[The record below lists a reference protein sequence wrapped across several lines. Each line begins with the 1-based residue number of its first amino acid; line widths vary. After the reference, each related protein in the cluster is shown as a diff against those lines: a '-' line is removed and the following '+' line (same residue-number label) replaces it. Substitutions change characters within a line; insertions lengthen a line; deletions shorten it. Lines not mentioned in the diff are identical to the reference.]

1 MTVNEQKV
9 AWIQSFMDCHADSYE
24 LEGEMVRVHCP
35 LGCGCCTANVSIDM
49 ADMRVVR
56 LEVETDQEFGC
67 LGEFTMHAVQPI
79 FESASRAITTWRKR
93 S

>member
-1 MTVNEQKV
+1 MTEQKV
-9 AWIQSFMDCHADSYE
+9 TWIQSFMDCHASLYE
-24 LEGEMVRVHCP
+24 VEGEMVRVNCP
-35 LGCGCCTANVSIDM
+35 LGCGCCEAIVGIDM

-79 FESASRAITTWRKR
+79 FESASSAITAWRKR
-93 S
+93 